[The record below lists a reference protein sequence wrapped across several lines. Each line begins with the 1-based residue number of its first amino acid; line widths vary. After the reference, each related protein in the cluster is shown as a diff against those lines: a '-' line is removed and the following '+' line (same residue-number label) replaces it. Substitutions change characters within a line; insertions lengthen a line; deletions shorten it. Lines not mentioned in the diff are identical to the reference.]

1 MFIRLQEIPDGKKDF
16 KMSEFILT
24 PKEAGELLSELYT
37 LRAENKLLK
46 ERFDLSQRVSAIERF
61 CDDVES
67 NETAMEAEQIEL
79 REALKNANS
88 FDDFKMN
95 FLKKG

>member
-1 MFIRLQEIPDGKKDF
+1 MSHFIFTQKQ
-16 KMSEFILT
+16 T
-24 PKEAGELLSELYT
+24 GELLSELYT

-46 ERFDLSQRVSAIERF
+46 ERFDLSQRVSVIERF
-61 CDDVES
+61 CEVMES
-67 NETAMEAEQIEL
+67 NGAAMEAEQIEL